1 MTAPV
6 EKEKFTF
13 HFVST
18 VSGDNKKYETLDV
31 DGPLWVHS
39 THSMAKMLSLFE
51 APDGGKVSI
60 NYHVAHFIALSCWA
74 LSPDMGA
81 MGILFSTTI
90 ARLGLWW
97 KCLTAAGIDV
107 SPIPLNSP
115 CFVMEIIKRAL
126 AVSPEIDIKD
136 RTLEPADVRIPTAL
150 TGLWTDKMTCR
161 MVTNQDKYGHS
172 LAEVR
177 SLINHN
183 GFTDVNLVTDEFK
196 ELASTLSAVAIGT
209 RSAATVS
216 LLAGA
221 GMVARFIRSTR
232 HVPAP
237 ACAHGLT

>member
-1 MTAPV
+1 
-6 EKEKFTF
+6 
-13 HFVST
+13 
-18 VSGDNKKYETLDV
+18 
-31 DGPLWVHS
+31 
-39 THSMAKMLSLFE
+39 
-51 APDGGKVSI
+51 
-60 NYHVAHFIALSCWA
+60 
-74 LSPDMGA
+74 MGA

-136 RTLEPADVRIPTAL
+136 RTLEPADVRIPTVF
-150 TGLWTDKMTCR
+150 TSLWTDKMTCR
-161 MVTNQDKYGHS
+161 MVTNQDKFGHS

-183 GFTDVNLVTDEFK
+183 GFTDASLVTDEFK
-196 ELASTLSAVAIGT
+196 ELAGTLSAVAIGT

-216 LLAGA
+216 LLACA
-221 GMVARFIRSTR
+221 GMVARFMRSTR

-237 ACAHGLT
+237 ICAHCSRDSPTALPAFADARAQTQTRLLESRLLKALFLCSLVRTWTHPPGTRAPPTA